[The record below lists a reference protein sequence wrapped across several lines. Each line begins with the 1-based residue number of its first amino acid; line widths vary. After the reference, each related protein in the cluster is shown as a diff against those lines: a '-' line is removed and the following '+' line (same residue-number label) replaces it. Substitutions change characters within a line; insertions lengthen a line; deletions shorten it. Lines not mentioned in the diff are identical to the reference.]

1 MNKTKARAKC
11 QEILRQYNINHVV
24 NESDQIKFLL
34 TLFSKHPDWEEKM
47 GVGVEYIYI
56 GVSSYG
62 NKCFFIKRMDATLI
76 DISFNACLDGSPTKL
91 AVIKSACRHAI
102 KDIIQKKRQQVLIDG
117 ATCPITQ
124 DPLINAR
131 DFHIDH
137 YDLTFAELFNYWI
150 ENKNIDTI
158 YLATNTGP
166 NDTCSETKFTDQL
179 IKQDFINFHNANTHL
194 RAVSVF
200 ANQSIL
206 RRP

>member
-11 QEILRQYNINHVV
+11 QEILRQYKINNVV
-24 NESDQIKFLL
+24 NDSEQIKFLL
-34 TLFSKHPDWEEKM
+34 NLFSKHPDWEVKM

-56 GVSSYG
+56 GISSYG
-62 NKCFFIKRMDATLI
+62 NKCFYIKRIDASVI
-76 DISFNACLDGSPTKL
+76 DISFNACLDGSPSKL

-117 ATCPITQ
+117 AQCPITG
-124 DPLINAR
+124 DPLLNAR

-137 YDLTFAELFNYWI
+137 YDLTFAELFDKWI
-150 ENKNIDTI
+150 ENKNIDVVFF
-158 YLATNTGP
+158 ATNCKP
-166 NDTCSETKFTDQL
+166 NDVSSETKFTDQL
-179 IKQDFINFHNANTHL
+179 IKQDFINFHNANTNL

-200 ANQSIL
+200 ANLTIL